1 MKKGK
6 TNICI
11 AVCCALL
18 LCSCGYTQESTKSKQ
33 INTSGG
39 VGKEYFADTYS
50 GLGDC
55 ITNNFLGQEYTHV
68 FVDLNGDGYQEL
80 FLYWTPDYKNWFT
93 YVFSID
99 DQGVFLMKNDQV
111 QQNVFVPIKN
121 KNGEYR
127 LAVDEDDGQISIYDF
142 YFNKIGTEMD
152 IELEDTVDGLK
163 KDEWEMST
171 VTKGYKFE
179 VE

>member
-1 MKKGK
+1 
-6 TNICI
+6 
-11 AVCCALL
+11 
-18 LCSCGYTQESTKSKQ
+18 
-33 INTSGG
+33 
-39 VGKEYFADTYS
+39 
-50 GLGDC
+50 
-55 ITNNFLGQEYTHV
+55 
-68 FVDLNGDGYQEL
+68 
-80 FLYWTPDYKNWFT
+80 
-93 YVFSID
+93 
-99 DQGVFLMKNDQV
+99 MKNDQV